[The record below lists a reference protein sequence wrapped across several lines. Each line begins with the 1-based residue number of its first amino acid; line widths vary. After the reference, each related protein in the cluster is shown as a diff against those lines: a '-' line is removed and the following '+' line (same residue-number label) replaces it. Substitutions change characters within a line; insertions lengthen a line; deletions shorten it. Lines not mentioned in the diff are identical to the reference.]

1 VAGLRVDVAHGI
13 SKDPGLPDLTGPR
26 PLNAPSPYRHRPEL
40 QPLFRSWRAILDSY
54 PAEGFPG
61 PRTAV
66 GEVWY
71 DVPETLAPYLRSGGL
86 PQVFNFQLI
95 LAGWQAAEFRTA
107 IDSALAVT
115 GGSRAPW
122 VIGNHDVARPASR
135 YRLDEGFSPQTV
147 SRLIA
152 LGDRNAE
159 AAFSSYPA
167 NRTILEVMPKVRV
180 PRKNVTPGE
189 IVTVL
194 SRRLGP
200 GYQVESNGGRRV
212 TVRKSPLMYA
222 SISISDQPG
231 ASVFGVHG
239 GGFFFLRLVNTFG
252 TARRVADALRR
263 SPEFRSL

>member
-1 VAGLRVDVAHGI
+1 MSDGGHVWWEDAVVYEV
-13 SKDPGLPDLTGPR
+13 
-26 PLNAPSPYRHRPEL
+26 NAPSAYRHRPEL

-71 DVPETLAPYLRSGGL
+71 DVPETLAPYLQSGGL

-95 LAGWQAAEFRTA
+95 LAGWRAAEFRTA

-122 VIGNHDVARPASR
+122 VIGKPRRGPGPWPAAACRPTPPSGSARDAG
-135 YRLDEGFSPQTV
+135 RLSP
-147 SRLIA
+147 
-152 LGDRNAE
+152 
-159 AAFSSYPA
+159 AFSLYPA
-167 NRTILEVMPKVRV
+167 NRTILEVMPKVKV

-212 TVRKSPLMYA
+212 IVRKSPLMYA